1 MKNIKASIL
10 IANYNNQ
17 KYIDACL
24 KSLFKQNY
32 KNYEIIFHD
41 DSSTDNSIKEVKKY
55 KNIKIIVNKNKSK
68 HGSINQ
74 IKAYKRAFNY
84 SNGEIIFLLDSDD
97 YFSSNKIKRVLECF
111 NKNKSTNVIFDLPIE
126 IFKKD
131 KKIIKDKKRIIK
143 NFWPY
148 IPPQSCIAIRRKK
161 FKFIMNKIEIN
172 KFFDTWMD
180 FRIAIYSI
188 YFEENFFILKKNLT
202 NYRRGINS
210 ASSKFKFLS
219 NNWWLRR
226 MEAHNY
232 IKFFFNKNKIIYK
245 KNFDYYL
252 TKFMTLIS

>member
-32 KNYEIIFHD
+32 KNYESIFHD

-97 YFSSNKIKRVLECF
+97 YFSSNKI
-111 NKNKSTNVIFDLPIE
+111 
-126 IFKKD
+126 
-131 KKIIKDKKRIIK
+131 
-143 NFWPY
+143 
-148 IPPQSCIAIRRKK
+148 
-161 FKFIMNKIEIN
+161 
-172 KFFDTWMD
+172 
-180 FRIAIYSI
+180 
-188 YFEENFFILKKNLT
+188 
-202 NYRRGINS
+202 
-210 ASSKFKFLS
+210 
-219 NNWWLRR
+219 
-226 MEAHNY
+226 
-232 IKFFFNKNKIIYK
+232 
-245 KNFDYYL
+245 
-252 TKFMTLIS
+252 